1 MNAINRRI
9 ELLHMPKIL
18 AKIAPPK
25 ISPSTPHSTQYTHPS
40 DPIHTVHSIHSFEL
54 KSIALEGAAPR
65 RASIYN

>member
-18 AKIAPPK
+18 PKIAPK
-25 ISPSTPHSTQYTHPS
+25 ISPSTPQHGTHIHLT
-40 DPIHTVHSIHSFEL
+40 IHTVHTIHSFEL

>member
-25 ISPSTPHSTQYTHPS
+25 ISPSTPQHTHPS